1 LAAKLA
7 RKRPSPLSSGRPK
20 SWAAGILYTI
30 ARVNFLFDKSEKPY
44 MPASELCRLM
54 GVSQGT
60 ASGKATKIMRMLKIG
75 PLDPEW
81 MLPELRDRH
90 PMRLVI
96 TQDGLI
102 VSMARMPDSLLEQ
115 LRRMGIDI
123 EHLDG

>member
-1 LAAKLA
+1 
-7 RKRPSPLSSGRPK
+7 
-20 SWAAGILYTI
+20 
-30 ARVNFLFDKSEKPY
+30 
-44 MPASELCRLM
+44 
-54 GVSQGT
+54 
-60 ASGKATKIMRMLKIG
+60 MLKIG

-90 PMRLVI
+90 PMRLVM

-123 EHLDG
+123 EHLDD